1 MVAGR
6 GPANNMSLGPEAPI
20 SDEMQAPTADAA
32 EVRGPA
38 EKAIAGRSL
47 KQIAW
52 RRLKRDK
59 VAMGGGFVVLFLIVV
74 AILAPVLTKLFG
86 YPIDEFHQDQIDATF
101 GTPIKPFGG
110 ISSDFI
116 LGVEPTSGRDVFS
129 RIVYGAQT
137 SLTVAFLSAFVSTVL
152 GVLFGT
158 AAGFFGGWVD
168 AFISRVMD
176 FLLAFPQLLFSIAL
190 VSVLPDSIFGMNSRV
205 SAMLILIG
213 IIGFF
218 GWPYIGRIVRG
229 QTLSLR
235 EREFVEAA
243 RSIGARSP
251 RILFREMLPNL
262 AAPILVYAT
271 LIIPTNI
278 LTEAALSF
286 LGVGIPPPNPSWGGM
301 LSDAVATYSISPMYM
316 IIPGTAIFIT
326 VLAFNL
332 FGDGLRDALD
342 PKAR

>member
-1 MVAGR
+1 
-6 GPANNMSLGPEAPI
+6 MSIGPEASI
-20 SDEMQAPTADAA
+20 TDEKSAPTDDPAI
-32 EVRGPA
+32 VRAPS
-38 EKAIAGRSL
+38 EQVIAGRSL

-52 RRLKRDK
+52 RRLKTDK
-59 VAMGGGFVVLFLIVV
+59 VALGGAIVV
-74 AILAPVLTKLFG
+74 TVLVLIAILAPVLTKLFG
-86 YPIDEFHQDQIDATF
+86 HPIDEFHGDQIDATL
-101 GTPIKPFGG
+101 GTPIGSWGG
-110 ISSDFI
+110 ISKDFI
-116 LGVEPTSGRDVFS
+116 LGVEPVSGRDVFS

-137 SLTVAFLSAFVSTVL
+137 SLTVAFLSAFLSTVL
-152 GVLFGT
+152 GVIFGLS
-158 AAGFFGGWVD
+158 AGYLGGWVD
-168 AFISRVMD
+168 AVISRIMD
-176 FLLAFPQLLFSIAL
+176 FLLAFPQLLFAIAL
-190 VSVLPDSIFGMNSRV
+190 VSVLPDSMLGLGGRWSRV
-205 SAMLILIG
+205 FVLVG
-213 IIGFF
+213 VIGFF

-243 RSIGARSP
+243 KSLGARSP
-251 RILFREMLPNL
+251 RILGRELLPNL
-262 AAPILVYAT
+262 AAPILVYTT

-301 LSDAVATYSISPMYM
+301 LADAVNFYRYDPMYM
-316 IIPGTAIFIT
+316 IVPGGMIFIT

>member
-1 MVAGR
+1 
-6 GPANNMSLGPEAPI
+6 MSLGPKASI
-20 SDEMQAPTADAA
+20 SEETPAPTADAA
-32 EVRGPA
+32 EERGPA

-52 RRLKRDK
+52 RRLKKDR
-59 VAMGGGFVVLFLIVV
+59 VAIGGGVVVIFLIVV

-86 YPIDEFHQDQIDATF
+86 HPIDEYHIDQIDVTF
-101 GTPIKPFGG
+101 GTPLKPWGG
-110 ISSDFI
+110 ISSDFL

-137 SLTVAFLSAFVSTVL
+137 SLTVAFLSAFFSTFL

-158 AAGFFGGWVD
+158 AAGFLGGWIDSVV
-168 AFISRVMD
+168 SRVMD

-190 VSVLPDSIFGMNSRV
+190 VSVLPQSFLGMDSRWSR
-205 SAMLILIG
+205 ILVLVVV
-213 IIGFF
+213 IGFF

-243 RSIGARSP
+243 RSMGARSP
-251 RILFREMLPNL
+251 RILFRELLPNL

-271 LIIPTNI
+271 LIIPQNI

-301 LSDAVATYSISPMYM
+301 LSDAVSTYSIDPMYM
-316 IIPGTAIFIT
+316 IIPGATIFIT

>member
-1 MVAGR
+1 
-6 GPANNMSLGPEAPI
+6 MSLGPEASI
-20 SDEMQAPTADAA
+20 SDESTPPTADPAA
-32 EVRGPA
+32 ERSVG

-52 RRLKRDK
+52 RRLKRDR
-59 VAMGGGFVVLFLIVV
+59 VAVGGAIVIIVLIVI
-74 AILAPVLTKLFG
+74 AIIAPLLIKLLGHPFDE
-86 YPIDEFHQDQIDATF
+86 YHNDMIDPTL
-101 GTPIKPFGG
+101 GTPIGKLGG
-110 ISSDFI
+110 ISKDYI
-116 LGVEPTSGRDVFS
+116 LGVEPVNGRDIFS

-137 SLTVAFLSAFVSTVL
+137 TLTVAFLSAFLSTIL
-152 GVLFGT
+152 GVLFGMT
-158 AAGFFGGWVD
+158 AGFVGGWVD
-168 AFISRVMD
+168 SVVSRVMD

-190 VSVLPDSIFGMNSRV
+190 VSVLPDTLLGFSGRWSRV
-205 SAMLILIG
+205 LVLIAV
-213 IIGFF
+213 IGFF

-235 EREFVEAA
+235 EREFVEAS
-243 RSIGARSP
+243 RSLGARSP

-262 AAPILVYAT
+262 AAPILVYTT

-286 LGVGIPPPNPSWGGM
+286 LGVGIPPPFPSWGGM
-301 LSDAVATYSISPMYM
+301 LSDALQFYRYDPMFM
-316 IIPGTAIFIT
+316 IIPGAMIFIT

>member
-1 MVAGR
+1 
-6 GPANNMSLGPEAPI
+6 MSLGPEA
-20 SDEMQAPTADAA
+20 SVTDEKTAPAVDAA
-32 EVRGPA
+32 ERPG

-52 RRLKRDK
+52 RRLKKDK
-59 VAMGGGFVVLFLIVV
+59 VAIAGACVVIFLIVV
-74 AILAPVLTKLFG
+74 AILAPLLTKWFG
-86 YPIDEFHQDQIDATF
+86 HPFDEPHIDQIDPTLS
-101 GTPIKPFGG
+101 TPLGKLGG
-110 ISSDFI
+110 ISREFL
-116 LGVEPTSGRDVFS
+116 LGVEPQSGRDIFS

-137 SLTVAFLSAFVSTVL
+137 SLSVAFLSAFVSTIL
-152 GVLFGT
+152 GTIFGLM
-158 AAGFFGGWVD
+158 AGFLGGWIDSV
-168 AFISRVMD
+168 ISRVMD
-176 FLLAFPQLLFSIAL
+176 FLLAFPQLLFAIAL
-190 VSVLPDSIFGMNSRV
+190 LSVVPDEFLGLGDRWSRV
-205 SAMLILIG
+205 FVLVG
-213 IIGFF
+213 VIGFF

-235 EREFVEAA
+235 EREFVEAS
-243 RSIGARSP
+243 RSMGARSG
-251 RILFREMLPNL
+251 RILFRELLPNL

-301 LSDAVATYSISPMYM
+301 LSDAVTFYSIDPMFM
-316 IIPGTAIFIT
+316 IIPGGVIFIT

>member
-1 MVAGR
+1 
-6 GPANNMSLGPEAPI
+6 MSIGPEASI
-20 SDEMQAPTADAA
+20 SDERTT
-32 EVRGPA
+32 PA
-38 EKAIAGRSL
+38 EDPAEGRAPAEQAIAGRSL
-47 KQIAW
+47 RQIAW

-59 VAMGGGFVVLFLIVV
+59 VAIGGGITVIVLIVI
-74 AILAPVLTKLFG
+74 ALLAPLLSKWFG
-86 YPIDEFHQDQIDATF
+86 HPIDEYHIDKIDPTI
-101 GTPIKPFGG
+101 GVPLGPFGG
-110 ISSDFI
+110 ISREFL

-137 SLTVAFLSAFVSTVL
+137 SLSVAFLSALVSTFL
-152 GVLFGT
+152 GVLFGL
-158 AAGFFGGWVD
+158 AAGYLGGWVD
-168 AFISRVMD
+168 AVVSRVMD
-176 FLLAFPQLLFSIAL
+176 FLLAFPQLLFAIAL
-190 VSVLPDSIFGMNSRV
+190 VSVLPSTLFGFSDRWSRV
-205 SAMLILIG
+205 LILVG
-213 IIGFF
+213 VIGFF

-235 EREFVEAA
+235 EREFIEA
-243 RSIGARSP
+243 SKSLGARAP
-251 RILFREMLPNL
+251 RILFRELLPNL

-301 LSDAVATYSISPMYM
+301 LSDAVSYYQADPMYM
-316 IIPGTAIFIT
+316 IVPGVTIFIT

>member
-1 MVAGR
+1 
-6 GPANNMSLGPEAPI
+6 MSLGPEASI
-20 SDEMQAPTADAA
+20 TDESTAPAADAA
-32 EVRGPA
+32 DDRGG

-52 RRLKRDK
+52 RRLKKDK
-59 VAMGGGFVVLFLIVV
+59 VAIAGGIVVIFLIVV
-74 AILAPVLTKLFG
+74 AILAPVLSKLFG
-86 YPIDEFHQDQIDATF
+86 HPIDEYHIDQIDPTF
-101 GTPIKPFGG
+101 STPIGKFGG
-110 ISSDFI
+110 ISREF
-116 LGVEPTSGRDVFS
+116 LFGVEPTSGRDVFS
-129 RIVYGAQT
+129 RILYGAQT
-137 SLTVAFLSAFVSTVL
+137 SLSVAFLSALLSTIL
-152 GVLFGT
+152 GTIFGL
-158 AAGFFGGWVD
+158 AAGFLGGWVD
-168 AFISRVMD
+168 AVISRIMD
-176 FLLAFPQLLFSIAL
+176 FLLAFPQLLFAIAL
-190 VSVLPDSIFGMNSRV
+190 VSVLPDSFLFFGDRWSRV
-205 SAMLILIG
+205 FVLVG
-213 IIGFF
+213 VIGFF

-235 EREFVEAA
+235 EREFVEAS
-243 RSIGARSP
+243 RSMGARSG
-251 RILFREMLPNL
+251 RILFKELLPNL

-301 LSDAVATYSISPMYM
+301 LSDAVTFYSIDPMYM
-316 IIPGTAIFIT
+316 IIPGGMIFIT

>member
-1 MVAGR
+1 
-6 GPANNMSLGPEAPI
+6 MSLGPEASITDETTTPI
-20 SDEMQAPTADAA
+20 ADAA
-32 EVRGPA
+32 DERDTS

-47 KQIAW
+47 RQIAW

-59 VAMGGGFVVLFLIVV
+59 VAIAGGIVV
-74 AILAPVLTKLFG
+74 ILLVVIAILAPVLSRLFG
-86 YPIDEFHQDQIDATF
+86 HPIDEFHIDQIDPTI
-101 GTPIKPFGG
+101 GTPLGRFGG
-110 ISSDFI
+110 ISKDFL

-129 RIVYGAQT
+129 RILFGAQT
-137 SLTVAFLSAFVSTVL
+137 SLTVAFLAAFVSTTL
-152 GVLFGT
+152 GVVFGLS
-158 AAGFFGGWVD
+158 AGYLGGWVD
-168 AFISRVMD
+168 SVVSRVMD
-176 FLLAFPQLLFSIAL
+176 FLLAFPQLLFAIAL
-190 VSVLPDSIFGMNSRV
+190 VSVLPDSFLALGSRWSRV
-205 SAMLILIG
+205 LVLVG
-213 IIGFF
+213 VIGFF

-235 EREFVEAA
+235 EREFVEA
-243 RSIGARSP
+243 SKSLGARSP

-262 AAPILVYAT
+262 AAPILVYTT

-301 LSDAVATYSISPMYM
+301 LSDAVSYYQSDPMYM
-316 IIPGTAIFIT
+316 IIPGGMIFLT

>member
-1 MVAGR
+1 
-6 GPANNMSLGPEAPI
+6 MSIGPEASI
-20 SDEMQAPTADAA
+20 ADEPAPPTADLADA
-32 EVRGPA
+32 QVPG

-59 VAMGGGFVVLFLIVV
+59 VAITGGIVVIALIVI
-74 AILAPVLTKLFG
+74 ALIAPVLTALFG
-86 YPIDEFHQDQIDATF
+86 HPPNEFHGDQIDPSI
-101 GTPIKPFGG
+101 GTPLGKLGG
-110 ISSDFI
+110 ISRDFI
-116 LGVEPTSGRDVFS
+116 LGVEPISGRDIFS

-137 SLTVAFLSAFVSTVL
+137 SLSVAFLSAFVSTFL
-152 GVLFGT
+152 GVVFGLS
-158 AAGFFGGWVD
+158 AGYLGGWVD
-168 AFISRVMD
+168 AVVSRVMD
-176 FLLAFPQLLFSIAL
+176 FLLAFPQLLFAIAL
-190 VSVLPDSIFGMNSRV
+190 VSVLPDTLFGFGGRWSRV
-205 SAMLILIG
+205 LVLVG
-213 IIGFF
+213 VIGFF

-235 EREFVEAA
+235 EREFVEA
-243 RSIGARSP
+243 SKSLGARSP
-251 RILFREMLPNL
+251 RILFRELLPNL
-262 AAPILVYAT
+262 AAPILVYTT

-301 LSDAVATYSISPMYM
+301 LSDAVSYYQFDPMYM
-316 IIPGTAIFIT
+316 IVPGGVIFLT

>member
-1 MVAGR
+1 
-6 GPANNMSLGPEAPI
+6 MSLGPEA
-20 SDEMQAPTADAA
+20 SVTDEESAPTADAA

-47 KQIAW
+47 RQIAW
-52 RRLKRDK
+52 RRLKKDK
-59 VAMGGGFVVLFLIVV
+59 VALGGACVVIFLILI
-74 AILAPVLTKLFG
+74 AILAPLLTKWFG
-86 YPIDEFHQDQIDATF
+86 HPIDEFHNETLDPTF
-101 GTPIKPFGG
+101 GTPKGAFGG
-110 ISSDFI
+110 ISTEF
-116 LGVEPTSGRDVFS
+116 LFGVEPDSGRDIFS
-129 RIVYGAQT
+129 RVLYGAQT
-137 SLTVAFLSAFVSTVL
+137 SLTVAFLSALVSTIL
-152 GVLFGT
+152 GVIFGL
-158 AAGFFGGWVD
+158 AAGFLGGWVD
-168 AFISRVMD
+168 ATISRVMD

-190 VSVLPDSIFGMNSRV
+190 VSVLPYQMLGLNARWSRV
-205 SAMLILIG
+205 AVLVCV
-213 IIGFF
+213 IGFF

-243 RSIGARSP
+243 RSMGARSP
-251 RILFREMLPNL
+251 RILMRELLPNL
-262 AAPILVYAT
+262 AAPILVYTT

-301 LSDAVATYSISPMYM
+301 LSSAVPVYQIDPMFM
-316 IIPGTAIFIT
+316 IIPGTLIFIT

>member
-1 MVAGR
+1 
-6 GPANNMSLGPEAPI
+6 MSLGPEA
-20 SDEMQAPTADAA
+20 SVTDEESAPSADPA

-59 VAMGGGFVVLFLIVV
+59 VAIAGGVVVLLLILV
-74 AILAPVLTKLFG
+74 AFLAPVLTHLFG
-86 YPIDEFHQDQIDATF
+86 HPINEWHGDEIDATF
-101 GTPIKPFGG
+101 GTPKKPWGG
-110 ISSDFI
+110 ISSEYI
-116 LGVEPTSGRDVFS
+116 LGVEPTTGRDIFS

-137 SLTVAFLSAFVSTVL
+137 SLLVAFLSAFFSTFL

-158 AAGFFGGWVD
+158 AAGFFGGWID
-168 AFISRVMD
+168 ATISRVMD

-190 VSVLPDSIFGMNSRV
+190 VSVLPDSVFGFSGRWSRIV
-205 SAMLILIG
+205 VLVG

-243 RSIGARSP
+243 RSLGARSP

-301 LSDAVATYSISPMYM
+301 LSDAVSVYSIDPMYM
-316 IIPGTAIFIT
+316 IIPGVTIFIT